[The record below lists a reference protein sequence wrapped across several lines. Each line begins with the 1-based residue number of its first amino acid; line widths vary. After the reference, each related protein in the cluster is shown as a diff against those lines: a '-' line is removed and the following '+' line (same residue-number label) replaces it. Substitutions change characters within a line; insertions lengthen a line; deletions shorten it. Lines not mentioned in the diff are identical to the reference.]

1 MFERIE
7 DLLTVIVSLLVAL
20 TSLVSV
26 LEKLLML
33 WAEMQDESSEF
44 AKQLE
49 KDILH
54 LQADLEQQAEQ
65 LDSLKKQVKTD

>member
-44 AKQLE
+44 VS
-49 KDILH
+49 H
-54 LQADLEQQAEQ
+54 PY
-65 LDSLKKQVKTD
+65 S

>member
-33 WAEMQDESSEF
+33 WTDMQDEENDL

-54 LQADLEQQAEQ
+54 LQTDLEQQGQQ
-65 LDSLKKQVKTD
+65 LEALKRKIKTS